1 MEKLQR
7 LSSID
12 LQFHNNEILIH
23 TKESNSILIDKPIIE
38 FKNDLIK
45 LFQNNFTSLKLSD
58 KQSTFPYVS
67 YLNKQQLKINVHV
80 KEKPITISI
89 NFEHKQIL
97 INNHDIKS
105 IKQLAFV
112 KKVLKKLT
120 LDLSAE
126 KMSLEFIERT

>member
-23 TKESNSILIDKPIIE
+23 TNESNSILIDKPIIE
-38 FKNDLIK
+38 FKNDLLK
-45 LFQNNFTSLKLSD
+45 LFQNNFSSLKLSN

-67 YLNKQQLKINVHV
+67 YLDKQQLKINVHV
-80 KEKPITISI
+80 KEKPIIISI
-89 NFEHKQIL
+89 NFEHKQML

-105 IKQLAFV
+105 IKQLSFV
-112 KKVLKKLT
+112 KKVIKKLT
-120 LDLSAE
+120 SDLSAE
-126 KMSLEFIERT
+126 KMSLEFIKKT